1 MAEFVDL
8 KKKVDKIFQENDLE
22 GLPPVRVG
30 FAIDVSGST
39 SSLYASGVMQETV
52 NVIFPIAFRL
62 DDNGEMDFAKFGS
75 QFELLDPVTK
85 DNHKGYLYNNHVN
98 AENQGTAYEPIVSD
112 YHSHYFGVNKAKE
125 LLGKVAG
132 FFGKKSASVGRCL
145 PAVVIVLTDGA
156 CTDNLAT
163 RAALKATDRSG
174 SDQPIF
180 FLWVGVGAQEDFV
193 YLQSYRKEFKHCDHV
208 YFSDLNV
215 SADHIYQ
222 QLFTAK
228 FVNWLKGFK

>member
-39 SSLYASGVMQETV
+39 SGLYASGVMQETV

-75 QFELLDPVTK
+75 QFELLDPVIK
-85 DNHKGYLYNNHVN
+85 DNHKGYLYNNQVG
-98 AENQGTAYEPIVSD
+98 AENQGTAYEPIVTG

-132 FFGKKSASVGRCL
+132 FFGKKTLVSGRGL

-156 CTDNLAT
+156 CTDNAAT
-163 RAALKATDRSG
+163 RAALTSTYRQC

-180 FLWVGVGAQEDFV
+180 FLWVGVGAEEDFA
-193 YLQSYRKEFKHCDHV
+193 YLKNYRKDFKHCDHV

-215 SADHIYQ
+215 SEDFLYQ
-222 QLFTAK
+222 QLFTVK